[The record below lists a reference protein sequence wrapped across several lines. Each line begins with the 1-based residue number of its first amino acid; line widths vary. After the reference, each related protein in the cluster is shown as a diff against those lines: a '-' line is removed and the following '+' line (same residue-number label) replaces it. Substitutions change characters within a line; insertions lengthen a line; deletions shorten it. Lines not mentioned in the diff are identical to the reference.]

1 MKRPEPFLSL
11 GCRYFLAIAQTG
23 SVRAASRHLNV
34 APSAISRQLI
44 LLEHQLGTPLFDRS
58 GRQLLLSPAGDTLLK
73 GLRAAIHQHD
83 ETLDAISALQ
93 GLKRGHLKVATV
105 ESISVTVLPEV
116 LRDFALAYPGIE
128 VSISVAGSEA
138 VTELVRDHAADVG
151 ITFNPISLDG
161 LEQVYTRDYRVG
173 VIMAPHH
180 PLARHES
187 LSLKDCE
194 GQRLAWPSRGLSL
207 RALLDHAFAGKAI
220 AQQPA
225 FECNSLRLM
234 ATLARMGSCIAFQPT
249 TGIEHDLA
257 EGTLIWIPVSD
268 SKLPPDRMV
277 IVCRSGHTSRPA
289 TDAFLALF
297 KQQLADQASVHN

>member
-11 GCRYFLAIAQTG
+11 GCRYFLAIAETG

-44 LLEHQLGTPLFDRS
+44 LLEHQLGTPLFDRG

-73 GLRAAIHQHD
+73 GLRAATHQHD

-116 LRDFALAYPGIE
+116 LHGFASAYPGIE

-151 ITFNPISLDG
+151 ITFNPTSLDG
-161 LEQVYTRDYRVG
+161 LEEVYMRDYRVG

-180 PLARHES
+180 SLARHKS
-187 LSLKDCE
+187 LSLKECE

-207 RALLDHAFAGKAI
+207 RALLDRAFVGRAL

-249 TGIEHDLA
+249 TGIERDLA
-257 EGTLIWIPVSD
+257 EGTLVWIPVSD
-268 SKLPPDRMV
+268 SSLPPDRMV
-277 IVCRSGHTSRPA
+277 IVCRSGHTNRPA

-297 KQQLADQASVHN
+297 KRQLADQPSVRN